1 MHSKGSYVQTVSG
14 YVLKLGSLGCLDY
27 ILSFGDPIWVI
38 LVGEEP

>member
-1 MHSKGSYVQTVSG
+1 MFRQFLVMFEKMSSP
-14 YVLKLGSLGCLDY
+14 GCLGH